1 MSSWPGGWVGSLKFK
16 RTFCLLLHM
25 LELPY
30 VTKLKLG
37 KLTCPH
43 IKNIVSIIFQATC
56 RHDTHGSTPDSKR
69 TAFERQPFSP
79 THRLLSLLRTQKV
92 THGRRS
98 FIFPC
103 QKKKLINSK
112 KAFAFPGSSVL

>member
-16 RTFCLLLHM
+16 RMFCLLLHM
-25 LELPY
+25 LELPH

-43 IKNIVSIIFQATC
+43 IKNIVSIIFQATWALLWTC
-56 RHDTHGSTPDSKR
+56 RHDTHGSTPDSKL

-79 THRLLSLLRTQKV
+79 TRRLLSLLRTQKV

-103 QKKKLINSK
+103 QK
-112 KAFAFPGSSVL
+112 